1 MNGDIATIRITVAA
15 AMPVQIHGTL
25 ITYRKPAASS
35 LAQAELALGWIARGR
50 ASQSAPAETRNEAP
64 SIPQTTVGP
73 AVP

>member
-1 MNGDIATIRITVAA
+1 
-15 AMPVQIHGTL
+15 MPSCT
-25 ITYRKPAASS
+25 
-35 LAQAELALGWIARGR
+35 LGWIARGR